1 MRKITTTLVLL
12 FCLLTTITLSA
23 QSTKDDPVY
32 LETISNS
39 SKSINFIAGV
49 YPKTFVYSAA
59 SENSKLT
66 LRILNNAKDAYK
78 WKDYKVYIM
87 LKDNSLFYNYT
98 TKAETGEFACT
109 YSIDGDKG
117 FHEQTICFT
126 KKFETDDIKQM
137 WISFSDD
144 TFINLLYVPGK

>member
-1 MRKITTTLVLL
+1 MKKTMTIFAIL
-12 FCLLTTITLSA
+12 FCLLTTVTLSA
-23 QSTKDDPVY
+23 QTTKDDPVY

-49 YPKTFVYSAA
+49 YPKTLVYSSAN
-59 SENSKLT
+59 ENSKLT
-66 LRILNNAKDAYK
+66 LRVLNNASDSYK

-98 TKAETGEFACT
+98 TKAESGEFSCT
-109 YSIDGDKG
+109 YTVEGDKG
-117 FHEQTICFT
+117 YHDQTVCFS
-126 KKFETDDIKQM
+126 KKFDISDIKQM
-137 WISFSDD
+137 WISFADD